1 MKNVIIKTRDLV
13 KKYGTHVA
21 VDHLNLQVFE
31 GEIYGLLGP
40 NGAGKTTTILMLLGL
55 TEPTSGSASV
65 AGMNPARDPIGV
77 KRIVGYLP
85 DRVGFYEDMTGRE
98 NLLYTAAL
106 NGITGKQAA
115 KRVDALLER
124 VGLSDAADQKA
135 GAYSR
140 GMLQRLGLA
149 DVLVKGPKAVILD
162 EPTLGIDPEGVRQVL
177 DFIVSLSREEGMTV
191 LLASHLLHQVQEIC
205 DRVAIFVKGRIIAE
219 GPVKELSARIF
230 EDEPLTLKV
239 RPIPM
244 TDAVVDAISKIPG
257 VSDTK
262 KSGEYLFVTCDNDV
276 RLEISKT
283 VFRLGASLDHL
294 SLEGRDLDEIY
305 RRYFHTE
312 VLAT

>member
-1 MKNVIIKTRDLV
+1 MKDVVIKTRDLV
-13 KKYGTHVA
+13 KRYGAHVA

-55 TEPTSGSASV
+55 TEPTSGSVSV

-106 NGITGKQAA
+106 NGVTGQQAA
-115 KRVDALLER
+115 RRVEALLER
-124 VGLSDAADQKA
+124 VGLSDAADRKA
-135 GAYSR
+135 GTYSR

-149 DVLVKGPKAVILD
+149 DVLVKGPKVVILD
-162 EPTLGIDPEGVRQVL
+162 EPTLGIDPEGVRQIL
-177 DFIVSLSREEGMTV
+177 DFIVSLSQKEGMTV

-219 GPVKELSARIF
+219 GPVEELSARIF
-230 EDEPLTLKV
+230 ENEPLTLKV

-244 TDAVVDAISKIPG
+244 TDSVVDAISKIPG
-257 VSDTK
+257 VSSTK
-262 KSGEYLFVTCDNDV
+262 KSGEYLFVTCNDDV

-312 VLAT
+312 VLST